1 MARGLQ
7 AALDPGL
14 GCDSAV
20 AKEPLRG
27 RASQGWVWERDTLED
42 INSALVHILFCK
54 DPGMRSFGLDVFSE
68 GFSQTNPVI

>member
-14 GCDSAV
+14 GSDSVV
-20 AKEPLRG
+20 AKKPGHG
-27 RASQGWVWERDTLED
+27 RASQGWVWEWDTRDD

-54 DPGMRSFGLDVFSE
+54 IQG
-68 GFSQTNPVI
+68 

>member
-14 GCDSAV
+14 GSDSAV
-20 AKEPLRG
+20 AKKPLCG
-27 RASQGWVWERDTLED
+27 RASLGWVREWDTLED

-54 DPGMRSFGLDVFSE
+54 NPGMRSFGLDVFSE